1 MKSRMLALASAI
13 VIVLM
18 LLSCHHPAALPM
30 SFPKETSLG
39 VSATHHGCTSFC
51 LDNDGYC
58 VFGTNFDNNI
68 HEGLLFVNK
77 RNVSK
82 AGWEAN
88 TAGEYAR
95 WTSKYGSLTF
105 DLVGYQLAWAGM
117 NEAGLML
124 STMALGE
131 SRAPDPDERFPLVSP
146 LWIQYQL
153 DNYSTVEEVIA
164 SDALVRITS
173 APPRTVDHY
182 LVCDGSGDCATIEF
196 FEGKMV
202 YHTGETL
209 PAAALTN
216 SVYQD
221 SVRAWQEDGLSDNSL
236 ARFST
241 AADRVTSFEPT
252 DSQRAVEYA
261 FETLTQVSSPSWT
274 MWSIVFDPKNLRVHF
289 RTKWNAEIRHL
300 DFSQLDFACG
310 TPVQML
316 DVHEELSGDVS
327 DDLITYSHEVNFD
340 HLVNVLEK
348 LGVDVPRDQVETLL
362 QQVESYPCLEGKEKE
377 EEEETVTQ
385 ETPRDFSWVWPVAV
399 AMLILVP
406 VATWYRVRRR
416 LKRN

>member
-1 MKSRMLALASAI
+1 MKSRPLALASTI
-13 VIVLM
+13 ILVLM
-18 LLSCHHPAALPM
+18 LVSCRHPTALPL
-30 SFPKETSLG
+30 SLPKVTHPGAST
-39 VSATHHGCTSFC
+39 AHHGCTSSC

-82 AGWEAN
+82 TGWEAN

-117 NEAGLML
+117 NEAGLMI

-164 SDALVRITS
+164 SDALVRIAS
-173 APPRTVDHY
+173 APSRTVDHY

-209 PAAALTN
+209 LAAALTN
-216 SVYQD
+216 SVYKD
-221 SVRAWQEDGLSDNSL
+221 SVIAWQEDGLSNNSL
-236 ARFST
+236 VRFST

-252 DSQRAVEYA
+252 DSERAVEYA
-261 FETLTQVSSPSWT
+261 FETLTQVSSSSWT
-274 MWSIVFDPKNLRVHF
+274 MWSIVFDPKNLRVYF
-289 RTKWNAEIRHL
+289 RTKWNAEIRHI
-300 DFSQLDFACG
+300 DFSQLDFSCG

-327 DDLITYSHEVNFD
+327 DDLVTYSHDVNFD
-340 HLVNVLEK
+340 HLVNVLGK
-348 LGVDVPRDQVETLL
+348 LGIDTSQDQVEMLL
-362 QQVESYPCLEGKEKE
+362 QQVENYPCLEGKEI
-377 EEEETVTQ
+377 ETVTQ
-385 ETPRDFSWVWPVAV
+385 EVPRDFSWVWPVAV

-406 VATWYRVRRR
+406 VAARYGVRRR
-416 LKRN
+416 AERN